1 MALIRM
7 TMSAQTRGA
16 FLKNAGIAVGV
27 GASAL
32 IPSVAFADGAVSSA
46 TVQRARGV
54 YGQRV
59 AALKD
64 AVAKG
69 DFGAVLDEK
78 NAFVLFTSG
87 AYAKKSPADREKSK
101 EATAA
106 YTAVID
112 AASKKDGA
120 ALKAAYAK
128 FMEVGEINADP
139 WSTVSG
145 GQGASGD
152 FDWKQRTDKGYIY
165 VR

>member
-1 MALIRM
+1 LLARGKFKFRSIIYSLENMAPMLTKVVIAALALIGFVSAFAPSAPAPRM

-78 NAFVLFTSG
+78 NIYLL
-87 AYAKKSPADREKSK
+87 
-101 EATAA
+101 
-106 YTAVID
+106 YT
-112 AASKKDGA
+112 
-120 ALKAAYAK
+120 L
-128 FMEVGEINADP
+128 
-139 WSTVSG
+139 
-145 GQGASGD
+145 
-152 FDWKQRTDKGYIY
+152 YIIY
-165 VR
+165 IIISLYIIMYWPR